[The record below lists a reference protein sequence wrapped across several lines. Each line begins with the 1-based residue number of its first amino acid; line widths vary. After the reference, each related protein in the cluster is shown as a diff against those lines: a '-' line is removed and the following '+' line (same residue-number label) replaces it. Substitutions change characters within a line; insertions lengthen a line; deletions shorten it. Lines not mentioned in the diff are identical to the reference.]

1 MNFVRPA
8 IVAIALLLAACET
21 PPDSSSSTMGQGGSA
36 TGSGSGV
43 SGSGTGGVQGQGL
56 GPNASAQALN
66 EAVQRIGDRVFF
78 AFDSSEMRDDGRQ
91 VVQRWAQFL
100 GQNPN
105 AMAVIEG
112 HTDDRGTREYNLGLG
127 ERRATSV
134 RNYLVSLGVPASR
147 VSTVSYGKER
157 PAAVGSNQQS
167 WSQNRRGVL
176 VFN

>member
-21 PPDSSSSTMGQGGSA
+21 PPDSSSSTMGQGGTA
-36 TGSGSGV
+36 TGQSTGV
-43 SGSGTGGVQGQGL
+43 TGTSGVQGQGL

-66 EAVQRIGDRVFF
+66 EAIQRIGDRVFF
-78 AFDSSEMRDDGRQ
+78 AFDSAEMRDDGRQ

-134 RNYLVSLGVPASR
+134 RNYLVSLGVPAAR
-147 VSTVSYGKER
+147 VTTVSYGKER
-157 PAAVGSNQQS
+157 PAGVGSNEQA

-176 VFN
+176 TFN